1 MSDLVIKQARF
12 YEGERCHDAIQEVEE
27 RYTYRDEM
35 DYFSHLVNFS
45 TAKSEPFQRWV
56 RYREGYSTA
65 LVNELI
71 QRSGI
76 HAGSHFVADPM
87 VGSGSTVISAK
98 KSGFDAF
105 GVDVNPYCKVI
116 ADAKLLAP
124 TDEDI
129 TVVKRFL
136 AELPQG
142 YSEYGGPVPPL
153 ADYFP
158 PENLIS
164 LMGLKD
170 RILSVENQNARQ
182 MLLSCWYFILEQCSN
197 RKKDGNGLAT
207 RPAPVHD
214 VISFFRETMGE
225 ILTDYVQHPLPSN
238 THSRVFTGSA
248 CEFSAFSDAFSK
260 QTQKRLGAIIF
271 SPPYANAFDYY
282 ESYKIELLFGQLYLP
297 DDYQLHKKEQI
308 RNYRISYGRELH
320 CEHPLVERL
329 CEEINFSIPK
339 KERKTGKR
347 DARTRLMP
355 NMLRGYFT
363 DMGVVFEQLY
373 ASLDD
378 GGHCYIV
385 VDQSAY
391 VGVIVP
397 TDVLLAEIA
406 ERKGFTVNH
415 IIICRAAATSG
426 QQRSAYP
433 YLGST
438 LRESIVCLQK

>member
-1 MSDLVIKQARF
+1 M
-12 YEGERCHDAIQEVEE
+12 
-27 RYTYRDEM
+27 
-35 DYFSHLVNFS
+35 
-45 TAKSEPFQRWV
+45 
-56 RYREGYSTA
+56 
-65 LVNELI
+65 
-71 QRSGI
+71 
-76 HAGSHFVADPM
+76 
-87 VGSGSTVISAK
+87 
-98 KSGFDAF
+98 
-105 GVDVNPYCKVI
+105 DVNPYCKVI

-124 TDEDI
+124 ADEDV
-129 TVVKRFL
+129 TAVKCFL
-136 AELPQG
+136 SDLPQV
-142 YSEYGGPVPPL
+142 YSEYGGPQPPL

-158 PENLIS
+158 PENLIN
-164 LMGLKD
+164 LMVLKD
-170 RILSVENQNARQ
+170 RILSVENQNAKQ
-182 MLLSCWYFILEQCSN
+182 MLISCWYFILEQCSN

-214 VISFFRETMGE
+214 VISFFKETMDE
-225 ILTDYVQHPLPSN
+225 ILTDYLRHPLPSN
-238 THSRVFTGSA
+238 TLSRVFTGSA
-248 CEFSAFSDAFSK
+248 CNFSAFSDSFSK
-260 QTQKRLGAIIF
+260 ETQKRLGAIIF

-282 ESYKIELLFGQLYLP
+282 ESYKMELLFGQLYLP

-320 CEHPLVERL
+320 CKYPLVELL
-329 CEEINFSIPK
+329 CEEINSSIPK
-339 KERKTGKR
+339 KESKTGKR

-363 DMGVVFEQLY
+363 DMGVVLEQLY
-373 ASLDD
+373 ESLDY

-406 ERKGFTVNH
+406 ERKGFTVNN

-426 QQRSAYP
+426 QQRKVYP

-438 LRESIVCLQK
+438 LRESIICLQKC